1 MQSDRRT
8 RTDRRIVRS
17 PFNLYSVSGRRRG
30 LRRQSDVDLPGGT
43 DSYQAHLFLVSIGIL
58 LFCAA
63 DAHNTLLLLGLGGS
77 ELNPFMDVL
86 IRQDIRLFVLFKL
99 ILTGLGLLALVGY
112 EYVTLWRGFR
122 VRHLLYAIL
131 SGYLLLI
138 AYQSMLMP
146 DGMPAVVI
154 Y

>member
-1 MQSDRRT
+1 MQSERRIKSDRR
-8 RTDRRIVRS
+8 ILRS
-17 PFNLYSVSGRRRG
+17 PFNIYSVAGRRRG
-30 LRRQSDVDLPGGT
+30 WRRQEDAGLPAGT
-43 DSYQAHLFLVSIGIL
+43 DSYQAHLFLVSVSIL

-77 ELNPFMDVL
+77 ELNPIMDVL
-86 IRQDIRLFVLFKL
+86 IRHDIRLFVLFKL
-99 ILTGLGLLALVGY
+99 MLTGLGLLALVGY
-112 EYVTLWRGFR
+112 EYVALWRGFR

-146 DGMPAVVI
+146 DGMPAVVM